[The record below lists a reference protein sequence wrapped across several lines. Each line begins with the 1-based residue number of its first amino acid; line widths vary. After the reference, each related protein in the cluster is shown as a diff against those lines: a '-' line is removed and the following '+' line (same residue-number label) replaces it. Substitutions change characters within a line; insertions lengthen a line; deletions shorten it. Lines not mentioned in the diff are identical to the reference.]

1 MQDIRIVEE
10 EHIRPVLF
18 GDPIVST
25 VYRLVDWNTE
35 ESLSEKRFE
44 TLAKAEQ
51 AIQNILIPYW
61 NRVLQGLVGTMPV

>member
-1 MQDIRIVEE
+1 MKDIRIVGE
-10 EHIRPVLF
+10 EHIQPVLF
-18 GDPIVST
+18 GDPLVSI
-25 VYRLVDWNTE
+25 VYRLVDWDTE

-61 NRVLQGLVGTMPV
+61 NRMLQGYEV